1 MAIFGTLQTLER
13 QADNARFGRVFDFL
27 RNADLA
33 GIFAEVSPERKK
45 VVEID
50 GEDVYAIFQEY
61 DTKPQDGA
69 KPEGHRKYADVQYVY
84 DGAECIGYA
93 DIADIA
99 GEADYDEASDIY
111 FVPAR
116 KLSMVRLSRGEM
128 AILTPDDLHA
138 PCLSAEGEPRR
149 VRKIVFKVKL

>member
-13 QADNARFGRVFDFL
+13 QADRGSFGRVFDFL
-27 RNADLA
+27 RSTDLA
-33 GIFAEVSPERKK
+33 AVFAQVSPTRKK

-50 GEDVYAIFQEY
+50 GENVYAIFQEY
-61 DTKPQDGA
+61 DTRPQEGA
-69 KPEGHRKYADVQYVY
+69 TPEGHRRYADVQYVF

-93 DIADIA
+93 DIADA
-99 GEADYDEASDIY
+99 AAEAEYDEANDIY

-138 PCLSAEGEPRR
+138 PCLSVGAEPGR
-149 VRKIVFKVKL
+149 VRKIVFKVRL